1 MSASILRTKAFLYRR
16 LCFDRSTS
24 IDSIDGCNMDARRSR
39 TFIPWFFGAATLRAR
54 CGQVKII
61 SSFPNLRWLMAVFT
75 TEEGRLIL
83 GYMLEAD
90 EMLEDRKTMQCSCAK
105 NDVSLNYCP
114 DCGIPN
120 SPCRLLQAFLPHYYG
135 RPKALNRGR
144 PSNIPEVTFHE
155 HRVTKT
161 HLNLLSN

>member
-1 MSASILRTKAFLYRR
+1 
-16 LCFDRSTS
+16 
-24 IDSIDGCNMDARRSR
+24 
-39 TFIPWFFGAATLRAR
+39 
-54 CGQVKII
+54 
-61 SSFPNLRWLMAVFT
+61 MAVFT

-90 EMLEDRKTMQCSCAK
+90 EMLEDRKTMQCSCAT

-161 HLNLLSN
+161 HDLKFIIELRDIKIPPRAQDNSFTTCYMRGWDRLPLDDLETARANLRDQLGAIGHRWICERFGVYAVRYPL